1 MRNNVIAVLIVFA
14 MLLLN
19 FQAFGLAP
27 VSSKALD
34 AFRRYEPDF
43 LNSYYRLQELDRKAT
58 NQGLEP
64 KDSAFAAIRDEADDI
79 FEFVQKRYD
88 LLDDLYKGVSGDN
101 PADQGSLMEGF
112 QRIDD
117 LYRKVRDFYQ
127 SRFVERTAEAV
138 PAAPAVDTAK
148 TELET
153 RPAQLVPNASQAA
166 DAAAPA
172 KIEAVPTE
180 QPGEAAPAVKA
191 ETGEQKKV
199 AVTGTLKLEARN
211 RNEKYPNTDT
221 AIPNNLSQM
230 KLSLMY
236 EYDAR
241 NKISLDEKML
251 QRRRNELVKENIL
264 SLAWLHQ
271 HSKNT
276 AVTVK
281 DTLHH
286 LWYPEAVTKNY
297 RDNLAE
303 AFWNSKQGKYEYLQ
317 NLGWNTRVYPRYSRS
332 DFTQLNYNSQTTY
345 FVPNGTL
352 FYESTYNWRSYDES
366 PNLDYINSTYYGEF
380 SRSYSG
386 NKSDISVSN
395 TYDTRHYGNESVN
408 LFRASYWDN
417 YFRFRYDLP
426 VSKTFSWTFE
436 DEWQK
441 RLYAS
446 DNPRGYAQLKLKTTA
461 NITIDKRTKGRF
473 SHLYTGNFENTRSKT
488 HKNHQFSGMWER
500 RFTDTFKLRIEDT
513 FHRRNGLTADTMDFN
528 ENGLVA
534 KATWKLP
541 SKIELSWR
549 NEILERVYAAAAYP
563 DFRYWGS
570 AIVANYARPKK
581 YDWQFETGYRAFS
594 HEKATAGG
602 WNEAAQPM
610 VLAKANFVLRDDL
623 KLQLSASREKTF
635 YRYFDPNAQELLW
648 DFTRP
653 VNITEFYGGLVYDF

>member
-1 MRNNVIAVLIVFA
+1 MRNNVIAVLTVFA
-14 MLLLN
+14 MLFLSL
-19 FQAFGLAP
+19 QAFGLAP

-43 LNSYYRLQELDRKAT
+43 LNAYYRLQELDRKAS
-58 NQGLEP
+58 NQGLVP
-64 KDSAFAAIRDEADDI
+64 KDEGFAAIRDEADDI

-117 LYRKVRDFYQ
+117 LYRKVRDFHHA
-127 SRFVERTAEAV
+127 RFVERAAG
-138 PAAPAVDTAK
+138 AAPASSAIETAK
-148 TELET
+148 TEADAQ
-153 RPAQLVPNASQAA
+153 PDQLVPAASQAA
-166 DAAAPA
+166 DVTAPA
-172 KIEAVPTE
+172 KIEAVPTTPVE
-180 QPGEAAPAVKA
+180 SATTA
-191 ETGEQKKV
+191 ESETAESKKV

-211 RNEKYPNTDT
+211 RNEMYPNTDT

-230 KLSLMY
+230 RLSLMY
-236 EYDAR
+236 ERDAR

-264 SLAWLHQ
+264 SLGWLHQ

-276 AVTVK
+276 AFTVK

-286 LWYPEAVTKNY
+286 LWYPDTVTKNY

-303 AFWNSKQGKYEYLQ
+303 VFWNSKQGKYEYLQ

-345 FVPNGTL
+345 FLPNGTL
-352 FYESTYNWRSYDES
+352 FYEGTHNWRSYEES

-380 SRSYSG
+380 SRSYAG
-386 NKSDISVSN
+386 NKSDLSVSN
-395 TYDTRHYGNESVN
+395 TYDTRHYGNEAVN
-408 LFRASYWDN
+408 LYRANYWDN

-446 DNPRGYAQLKLKTTA
+446 DDPRGYAQLKLKTTA
-461 NITIDKRTKGRF
+461 NIFIDKQTKGRF
-473 SHLYTGNFENTRSKT
+473 SHQYTGNFENTRSKT
-488 HKNHQFSGMWER
+488 HKNHQFAAMWER
-500 RFTDTFKLRIEDT
+500 KFTDTFKLRLEDT
-513 FHRRNGLTADTMDFN
+513 FHRRNGLTSDQMDFK
-528 ENGLVA
+528 ENGIVA
-534 KATWKLP
+534 KASWRLP
-541 SKIELSWR
+541 SKIELTWR
-549 NEILERVYAAAAYP
+549 NELLERVYAAAVKP

-570 AIVANYARPKK
+570 SVVATYARPKK

-594 HEKATAGG
+594 HEKATTGG
-602 WNEAAQPM
+602 WNESAQPM

-623 KLQLSASREKTF
+623 KLQLSASHEKTF
-635 YRYFDPNAQELLW
+635 YKYFDPDAQELLW
-648 DFTRP
+648 DFARP
-653 VNITEFYGGLVYDF
+653 VTITDFYAGLVYDF